1 MDIKNGLF
9 ERIKPFNDQKKEET
23 LFYIKTLFN
32 FARPKGIVK

>member
-1 MDIKNGLF
+1 MALVNIFEGIKAIF
-9 ERIKPFNDQKKEET
+9 IQKNRQT